1 MKSMKKLIP
10 GLIFLMVF
18 ILAVVIYYNYS
29 TRKTEEILKQL
40 HKDYPA
46 ISITEKIDAIIS
58 NIEHGNP
65 EIFRNHPHQ
74 AYLTLDGLAKK
85 RIRTGY
91 ELVQEL
97 MLDDVLEPNDRLIK
111 EAGTD
116 RVQIYKVK
124 SNDTLIYEFELRD
137 DLGYPLKTY

>member
-1 MKSMKKLIP
+1 MKKLIP

-46 ISITEKIDAIIS
+46 ISI
-58 NIEHGNP
+58 IEHGNP

-116 RVQIYKVK
+116 RVQIYKIK